1 LGLNRKETF
10 DLREYLKLIWKRKIL
25 IVIPFLIVIGVG
37 IWGSYQLTPMFQ
49 STTIIMIKET
59 NLLAQPLEVMIP
71 GGEKTQP
78 SQQWRDQ
85 RLTTIETLI
94 LSSETL
100 KGLISELKLD
110 QDPWA
115 LKTKASLEKKK
126 SSEWAQEMLID
137 KMLLDNLRKNISVD
151 LKGENLL
158 EIKVTSPSPERAAQI
173 AENLAE
179 IFIKQSLE
187 DELLGIKQ
195 TTNFSDEQLDYYR
208 AQLQASED
216 TLREFKAKYLQ
227 TELGDTI
234 SQRNRMTEI
243 GSVLAATKL
252 QIEDIKEQLDVLAR
266 TITKQSVEIPPLFTS
281 KSLDDKKNQLFAQTR
296 QYAEFLIFTS
306 AKDAQAIALNMK
318 MEETFRDIETE
329 IKRLADSQT
338 KGELQNLRSSIEQYN
353 LKSIRKSFLENKL
366 TLLDQSYNQL
376 RNAFVGRVYH
386 ESVLRNL
393 EHKAEM
399 NRRIYELFISQ
410 AQGSQISQEMLKAV
424 SANRFKIIE
433 PAKIPVA
440 PIRPDKRKIAMF
452 SCLIGLVI
460 GIGAVIIAEA
470 MDHSF
475 KNVEEVE
482 GYLNVKVLG
491 TVSKV
496 DRLNRLFKQ

>member
-10 DLREYLKLIWKRKIL
+10 DLREYLKLIWKRKVL
-25 IVIPFLIVIGVG
+25 IIIPFLIVTGVG

-49 STTIIMIKET
+49 STTIVMIKET
-59 NLLAQPLEVMIP
+59 KLLARPLEAIVP
-71 GGEKTQP
+71 GGQENALSEVRK
-78 SQQWRDQ
+78 DQ
-85 RLTTIETLI
+85 RLATIEAQI
-94 LSSETL
+94 LSSQIL
-100 KGLISELKLD
+100 KELISKLELDK
-110 QDPWA
+110 DPWVIKRKA
-115 LKTKASLEKKK
+115 LLEKKK
-126 SSEWAQEMLID
+126 SPIWTQKGVVE
-137 KMLLDNLRKNISVD
+137 KMLLDNLRENISVE

-158 EIKVTSPSPERAAQI
+158 EIKVTSPSPEKAAQI
-173 AENLAE
+173 TENLTE

-187 DELLGIKQ
+187 DELSGIKQ
-195 TTNFSDEQLDYYR
+195 TTIFSDEQLEYYR
-208 AQLQASED
+208 IQLQASED
-216 TLREFKAKYLQ
+216 TLREFKAKHLQ

-234 SQRNRMTEI
+234 GQRNRMTEI
-243 GSVLAATKL
+243 GSLVAATKL
-252 QIEDIKEQLDVLAR
+252 QIEDIKKQLDVLAQQ
-266 TITKQSVEIPPLFTS
+266 ITKQNVEIPPLLTS
-281 KSLDDKKNQLFAQTR
+281 KSLDEKRSQLLAQTR
-296 QYAEFLIFTS
+296 QYAELLISTS
-306 AKDAQAIALNMK
+306 VKDVQAVALNMK
-318 MEETFRDIETE
+318 IEETFRDIEIE
-329 IKRLADSQT
+329 IRRLVDTQS
-338 KGELQNLRSSIEQYN
+338 KGALRNLRSQIEQYS
-353 LKSIRKSFLENKL
+353 LKSIRESFLEKKL
-366 TLLDQSYNQL
+366 TLLDQTYSRL
-376 RNAFVGRVYH
+376 RNALAGRVYY

-393 EHKAEM
+393 EHEAEM